1 LVPSVVFFL
10 QLVSCTVWITRQ
22 SAFVIKT
29 CGCLLLRTSSFR
41 SRSLR
46 WRVMRP
52 PTFIT
57 VVLRSIIICVVI
69 RPYSI
74 NHKKYGYSIKNVMS
88 DRESGNT
95 KRSKIRT
102 THARVNKK
110 DMYYLIS
117 LFTCNQCSSNDT
129 IVRSN
134 SCSSLLELNT
144 SFLVRSS
151 AFLLIY
157 FLLLVKCGKMK
168 ENEEEEYPPEDD

>member
-1 LVPSVVFFL
+1 
-10 QLVSCTVWITRQ
+10 
-22 SAFVIKT
+22 
-29 CGCLLLRTSSFR
+29 
-41 SRSLR
+41 
-46 WRVMRP
+46 
-52 PTFIT
+52 
-57 VVLRSIIICVVI
+57 
-69 RPYSI
+69 
-74 NHKKYGYSIKNVMS
+74 MS

-151 AFLLIY
+151 AFLLTMY
-157 FLLLVKCGKMK
+157 LLLLRGKMK
-168 ENEEEEYPPEDD
+168 ENEEEYPPEDD